1 MLRLTEDQQALVDS
15 TRRMVA
21 QDIAPVL
28 ATHPIDRPLP
38 KQAMQTIFA
47 VLANFGIAAPRLPEE
62 AGGAGLSMVDYGLI
76 VEQLPPVV
84 ALSLLSHEGTVARL
98 HAGASPEIRDTYLT
112 DLIAGRKICCTANTE
127 PSAGSDSRAVRTRV
141 VRNGDHASIHGSKI
155 WITNASIA
163 DVFNVSC
170 IDDGLSGDKP
180 QPRRVLVDRAQS
192 PFDVRE
198 IPVMGLQQGHLGEL
212 HFEDCRVPATH
223 LIGEAGDAAKY
234 LTLGWNVNRPL
245 IGLMT
250 VHLARR
256 AFDLATE
263 HARDRRQFGRTLGA
277 TQLVQQDLADIE
289 TAIVTSRLLC
299 LNALDAVDHGER
311 ANGTSAMAK
320 RYATQA
326 CERAILTAMQILGGM
341 GISKELGIDRLWA
354 DARMFQV
361 PDGTNGI
368 LALIHGR
375 EITGTSAFA

>member
-1 MLRLTEDQQALVDS
+1 MFRLTDDQHALIDS
-15 TRRMVA
+15 TKRMVE

-28 ATHPIDRPLP
+28 TAHPADRPLP
-38 KQAMQTIFA
+38 KDAMLKIYS
-47 VLANFGIAAPRLPEE
+47 VLGRFGITAPRLPEE

-76 VEQLPPVV
+76 IEQLPPVV

-98 HAGASPEIRDTYLT
+98 FAGASEEIRVTYLA

-127 PSAGSDSRAVRTRV
+127 PGAGSDSRSVSTRV
-141 VRNGDHASIHGSKI
+141 AVTGDHASIRGSKM
-155 WITNASIA
+155 WITNAAVA

-170 IDDGLSGDKP
+170 IDGTDYNGKP
-180 QPRRVLVDRAQS
+180 QARRVLVDRAMS
-192 PFDVRE
+192 SFEVRE

-212 HFEDCRVPATH
+212 NFDDCRVPLSH
-223 LIGEAGDAAKY
+223 LIGEQGDAAKY

-250 VHLARR
+250 VHLAQR
-256 AFDLATE
+256 AFALARE
-263 HARDRRQFGRTLGA
+263 HALDRRQFGKALA
-277 TQLVQQDLADIE
+277 AHQLIQQDLADIE
-289 TAIVTSRLLC
+289 TAIVTSRLIC
-299 LNALDAVDHGER
+299 LHALDAVDRGER
-311 ANGTSAMAK
+311 ANGYSAMAK

-326 CERAILTAMQILGGM
+326 CENAIRLAMQVLGGM
-341 GISKELGIDRLWA
+341 GISLEMGVERLWR

-375 EITGTSAFA
+375 ELTGQPAFA